1 MSPLPPRRPSVRW
14 ELLERHLEEAEF
26 LWTQWE
32 HALWSP
38 EHTLSSVAEGDE
50 GRLRAHLDALVLGG
64 RAVATRL
71 LLPAL
76 ASEEPSRVASAT
88 WALLSAEDHDW
99 REPVLRHLEE
109 GPEETQP
116 GILRALELL
125 DRADLHASLLKR
137 LSTLAPALQAGLL
150 RVARIRHLDA
160 SAALEQLDWEA
171 DPAPHAEALRALP
184 FLPRTQTGD
193 ARLSRA
199 LRHAHPSVSTAAL
212 ETGLLLGS
220 REAWERARGSN
231 ARAALLTLA
240 VAGEAKDLAAL
251 TARMKDPT
259 ADGEVLWAL
268 GFSGRLAAADALLP
282 LARDEAQGALA
293 LASFA
298 AITGLPLAP
307 PFLVD
312 APSDEAPAPE
322 DLHEA
327 LPSPEVPP
335 AKVDAQ
341 AVETWWAQRRGGFT
355 AEQRYLR
362 GAPLTV
368 QALSRALETEPMRRR
383 PSLAWEIALRG
394 GGSRVVE
401 PRQWTQV
408 QRAQAQSLDAQRR
421 PEWLTRAGSRPQGR

>member
-1 MSPLPPRRPSVRW
+1 MSPLPPRRPTVRW

-38 EHTLSSVAEGDE
+38 EHTLSSVAQGDE

-76 ASEEPSRVASAT
+76 ASEEPSCGASAT
-88 WALLSAEDHDW
+88 WALLSAEDPDW

-125 DRADLHASLLKR
+125 DRADLHALLLTK
-137 LSTLAPALQAGLL
+137 LPTLTPALQAGLL
-150 RVARIRHLDA
+150 RVARTRHLDA
-160 SAALEQLDWEA
+160 SDALEQLDWEA

-184 FLPRTQTGD
+184 FLPRTQEGD

-199 LRHAHPSVSTAAL
+199 LSHPHPTVSTAAL

-220 REAWERARGSN
+220 REAWERARGSSS
-231 ARAALLTLA
+231 RAALLTLA

-251 TARMKDPT
+251 TARLKDPA
-259 ADGEVLWAL
+259 ADREVLWAL
-268 GFSGRLAAADALLP
+268 GFSGRMAAADALLP
-282 LARDEAQGALA
+282 LTRDEAQGALA

-312 APSDEAPAPE
+312 ASADDESTPE

-327 LPSPEVPP
+327 LPRPEVPP
-335 AKVDAQ
+335 ATVDAQ
-341 AVETWWAQRRGGFT
+341 AVETWWARRRGGFT

-362 GAPLTV
+362 GAPLTA
-368 QALSRALETEPMRRR
+368 QTLSRALETEPMRRR
-383 PSLAWEIALRG
+383 PSLAWEIALRSG
-394 GGSRVVE
+394 GALLVE
-401 PRQWTQV
+401 PRQWSQV
-408 QRAQAQSLDAQRR
+408 QRAQAR
-421 PEWLTRAGSRPQGR
+421 PLGGQGLEWLTRTGSQLQGR